1 MAFFGPSIS
10 AEGYQVGPEVAIHFA
25 HLPGAVTPDVD
36 DRSRLDLRLV
46 ATHQLLDSGVPDT
59 SIVGCRQVT
68 DGGEVFF
75 SDRAQRPCGRFA
87 LVARRTS

>member
-1 MAFFGPSIS
+1 V
-10 AEGYQVGPEVAIHFA
+10 E
-25 HLPGAVTPDVD
+25 GAVIADGD

-46 ATHQLLDSGVPDT
+46 ATRQLLDAGLDDDRIELSRD
-59 SIVGCRQVT
+59 VT

-87 LVARRTS
+87 LVARRAVA